1 MGRLLVC
8 PALIPDIPRLYDIYF
23 EAFKEDEMG
32 RLIMDILFPGGVTEE
47 FKKAHAAATL
57 AYWHTSNSQFTFKCI
72 DLDNGEIVGMGL
84 ADLVVVPKEKREN
97 PGVEWLQGE
106 EKARAERILNPL
118 WEARDELIGSQP
130 HICKSRYDL
139 AQLAK

>member
-1 MGRLLVC
+1 MGRLIVA

-32 RLIMDILFPGGVTEE
+32 RLIMNILFPGGVTDE

-106 EKARAERILNPL
+106 EKERAERILNPL

-139 AQLAK
+139 L